1 MPDKKPSIQSVS
13 EPENSNKTIK
23 ILLVEDDELNIR
35 MISSFLGSKYHID
48 EAKSGEEALKKVL
61 DNNYD
66 LFLMDIGLKKEMTGL
81 DVTKKLRKM
90 DAYRKTP
97 IVAVTAYALAG
108 DKERI
113 LQAGCS
119 HYLSKPFSK
128 KDLVNKVRHWVSK
141 CNSIV
146 LQN

>member
-1 MPDKKPSIQSVS
+1 MLDKKPSVQLVTDSQ
-13 EPENSNKTIK
+13 NSNKRIK

-35 MISSFLGSKYHID
+35 MISSFLEGKYQID
-48 EAKSGEEALKKVL
+48 EAKSGEEAIKKVL

-90 DAYRKTP
+90 EVYKKTP

-113 LQAGCS
+113 LCAGCS

-128 KDLVNKVRHWVSK
+128 KQLTNLLD
-141 CNSIV
+141 SIFT
-146 LQN
+146 QT

>member
-1 MPDKKPSIQSVS
+1 MLDKKPSVQSVTDS
-13 EPENSNKTIK
+13 QNSNKRIK

-35 MISSFLGSKYHID
+35 MISSFLEGKYQID
-48 EAKSGEEALKKVL
+48 EAKSGEEAIKKVL

-90 DAYRKTP
+90 EVYKKTP

-113 LQAGCS
+113 LRAGCS

-128 KDLVNKVRHWVSK
+128 KQLTNLLD
-141 CNSIV
+141 SIFT
-146 LQN
+146 QT

>member
-1 MPDKKPSIQSVS
+1 MLNKKSSILPIN
-13 EPENSNKTIK
+13 EPEKSGKRIK

-35 MISSFLGSKYHID
+35 MVTTFLQNKYHID
-48 EAKSGEEALKKVL
+48 AARSGEEALKKVL
-61 DNNYD
+61 DNKYD
-66 LFLMDIGLKKEMTGL
+66 LFLMDIGLKKEMSGL
-81 DVTKKLRKM
+81 EVTKKLRRM

-113 LQAGCS
+113 INAGCS

-128 KDLVNKVRHWVSK
+128 KQLTNLLD
-141 CNSIV
+141 SI
-146 LQN
+146 LT

>member
-1 MPDKKPSIQSVS
+1 MPNKKSSIQPLNES
-13 EPENSNKTIK
+13 EKSGKRIK

-35 MISSFLGSKYHID
+35 MVSSFLAGKYYID
-48 EAKSGEEALKKVL
+48 EARSGEEALKKAL
-61 DNNYD
+61 DYNYD
-66 LFLMDIGLKKEMTGL
+66 LFIMDIGLKKEMTGL

-90 DAYRKTP
+90 NAYQKTP

-113 LQAGCS
+113 LCAGCS

-128 KDLVNKVRHWVSK
+128 KQLTNLLD
-141 CNSIV
+141 SIFT
-146 LQN
+146 QT

>member
-1 MPDKKPSIQSVS
+1 MPNKKSSIQPLNES
-13 EPENSNKTIK
+13 EKSGKRIR

-35 MISSFLGSKYHID
+35 MISSFLAGKYYID
-48 EAKSGEEALKKVL
+48 VARSGEEAIKKAL
-61 DNNYD
+61 DYNYN

-81 DVTKKLRKM
+81 DVTKTLRKM
-90 DAYRKTP
+90 NAYLKTP

-113 LQAGCS
+113 ISAGCS

-128 KDLVNKVRHWVSK
+128 KQLTNLLD
-141 CNSIV
+141 SI
-146 LQN
+146 LA

>member
-1 MPDKKPSIQSVS
+1 MLDKKPSIQSVS
-13 EPENSNKTIK
+13 ESEKSNKTIK

-35 MISSFLGSKYHID
+35 MISSFLNGKYHID
-48 EAKSGEEALKKVL
+48 EARSGDEALKKVF

-66 LFLMDIGLKKEMTGL
+66 IFLMDIGLKKEMTGL

-128 KDLVNKVRHWVSK
+128 KQLINLLE
-141 CNSIV
+141 SI
-146 LQN
+146 LPKTN

>member
-1 MPDKKPSIQSVS
+1 MLYKKTSIQSVNES
-13 EPENSNKTIK
+13 ENSNKSIK

-35 MISSFLGSKYHID
+35 MISSFLIGKYHID
-48 EAKSGEEALKKVL
+48 EARSGEEALKKVL

-66 LFLMDIGLKKEMTGL
+66 IFLMDIGLKKEMTGL

-128 KDLVNKVRHWVSK
+128 KQLINLLE
-141 CNSIV
+141 SI
-146 LQN
+146 LP

>member
-1 MPDKKPSIQSVS
+1 MLDKKPSIQSVS
-13 EPENSNKTIK
+13 ESEKSNKTIK

-35 MISSFLGSKYHID
+35 MISSFLNGKYHID
-48 EAKSGEEALKKVL
+48 EARSGDEALKKVF

-66 LFLMDIGLKKEMTGL
+66 IFLMDIGLKKEMTGL

-128 KDLVNKVRHWVSK
+128 KQLINLLE
-141 CNSIV
+141 SI
-146 LQN
+146 LQKTN